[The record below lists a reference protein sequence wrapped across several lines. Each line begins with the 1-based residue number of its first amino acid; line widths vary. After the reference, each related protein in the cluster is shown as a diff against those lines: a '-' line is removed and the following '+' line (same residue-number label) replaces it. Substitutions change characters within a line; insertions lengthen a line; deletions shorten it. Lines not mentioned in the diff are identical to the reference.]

1 MPDFTVV
8 EGGGPEGRDQILAE
22 QDFKNALRAVAAN
35 MLRIIRGAGKPYELL
50 IQLSDVISA
59 AVKVR
64 EVTGQL
70 PTDVMVNV
78 LQGESKTEAIW
89 ERYAKGEID
98 KTAIDRWQEDGTI
111 DRKYAEESIK
121 AGALQV
127 IASQFVD
134 PSLQKAGQ
142 SELRDGINQAIAARE
157 KSKSTLL
164 DGHCEQSYLMR
175 CKRGICVKLGPLIRK
190 TALAR
195 KRQLPRSGQRGPG
208 GRSQGRCLEVLRC
221 TRSYVLI
228 NTVPVREK
236 KGAQAIGRS
245 RGGLTTKIHA
255 LVDALGNP
263 CNLML
268 I

>member
-1 MPDFTVV
+1 
-8 EGGGPEGRDQILAE
+8 
-22 QDFKNALRAVAAN
+22 

-98 KTAIDRWQEDGTI
+98 KAAIDRWQEDGTI

-134 PSLQKAGQ
+134 QSLQEKAGQ
-142 SELRDGINQAIAARE
+142 SELRDGINPAIAARE
-157 KSKSTLL
+157 KSKQYWEAKYPASAKT
-164 DGHCEQSYLMR
+164 GR
-175 CKRGICVKLGPLIRK
+175 KKRKPAPRRFGSRLGK
-190 TALAR
+190 QET
-195 KRQLPRSGQRGPG
+195 
-208 GRSQGRCLEVLRC
+208 E
-221 TRSYVLI
+221 
-228 NTVPVREK
+228 
-236 KGAQAIGRS
+236 
-245 RGGLTTKIHA
+245 
-255 LVDALGNP
+255 
-263 CNLML
+263 
-268 I
+268 

>member
-111 DRKYAEESIK
+111 DRKYAEESIE

-157 KSKSTLL
+157 KSKQYWEAKYPASAKTGRKKRKPAPRRFGSRLGKTR
-164 DGHCEQSYLMR
+164 DG
-175 CKRGICVKLGPLIRK
+175 
-190 TALAR
+190 
-195 KRQLPRSGQRGPG
+195 
-208 GRSQGRCLEVLRC
+208 
-221 TRSYVLI
+221 
-228 NTVPVREK
+228 
-236 KGAQAIGRS
+236 
-245 RGGLTTKIHA
+245 TTEDGFH
-255 LVDALGNP
+255 
-263 CNLML
+263 
-268 I
+268 